1 MFPTVF
7 SVTQTRP
14 AGEVPTEDYLKEE
27 IRRAE
32 ALGCIRKSR
41 SLLHVDALLPS
52 VLHIGF
58 LHWILFEQSI
68 SQNNSLQTMI
78 KDCPLFVSGL
88 QCQLIIFGSV
98 GDLTWDLLH
107 VGKLPLNYPVT
118 RFGLVACLIE
128 QLMVRLSLTAALRE
142 GSRLWLQKHC

>member
-1 MFPTVF
+1 
-7 SVTQTRP
+7 
-14 AGEVPTEDYLKEE
+14 
-27 IRRAE
+27 
-32 ALGCIRKSR
+32 
-41 SLLHVDALLPS
+41 
-52 VLHIGF
+52 
-58 LHWILFEQSI
+58 
-68 SQNNSLQTMI
+68 MI

-88 QCQLIIFGSV
+88 QCQLIIFDSV